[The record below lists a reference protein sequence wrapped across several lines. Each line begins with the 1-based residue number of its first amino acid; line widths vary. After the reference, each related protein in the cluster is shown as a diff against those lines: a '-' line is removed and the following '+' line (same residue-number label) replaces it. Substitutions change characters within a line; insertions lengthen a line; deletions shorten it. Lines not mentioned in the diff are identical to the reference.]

1 MASKSP
7 DRFPSLTF
15 VYPSIATASQPSQY
29 KFQGYYFD
37 DPEGRSGPAVPYTI
51 FLARGQQGGPVY
63 NPAFG
68 DEYWPM
74 TVDVSTTTTDGTKFV
89 ATASLPANT
98 VLNSGTYI
106 LQWTFTRQLSPNDV
120 PENTSSYP
128 YIEDLAANYTI
139 QIVPHDPDA
148 PKDDPAYSHA
158 NNYILTLGSPNTN
171 VSLSLARVGAPT
183 GNPTSTKTITN
194 WAPIATTILLGAI
207 MIILLVAVCLYF
219 TRT

>member
-1 MASKSP
+1 
-7 DRFPSLTF
+7 
-15 VYPSIATASQPSQY
+15 
-29 KFQGYYFD
+29 
-37 DPEGRSGPAVPYTI
+37 
-51 FLARGQQGGPVY
+51 
-63 NPAFG
+63 
-68 DEYWPM
+68 M